1 MKRYIIGLDEG
12 TTSARTLIY
21 DIKTNK
27 IVNIVNEKFKQY
39 FPKPTWVEHNANEIW
54 QVLEKT
60 MYTAIK
66 DAKIKYEDIIGIG
79 ITNQRE
85 SVVAWNKKTGE
96 SICPSIVWQCRR
108 TSTYCDSLKRGLK
121 KYIKKSTGL
130 IVDAYFSATKIKW
143 LLENNEKVKKLLDE
157 DNLCIGTIDSFI
169 AYKLTNG
176 EKYIT
181 DTSNASRTMLFNINT
196 LKWDDKLLKKFNIPI
211 KILPEVVSNGKML
224 GMAHTKLGDIP
235 IGSILGDQQS
245 SLFGQGCF
253 DKGLAKATYGTG
265 AFILSNTGNT
275 PIHNKKMLTTIAW
288 TIDNKTTYALEG
300 SIFNAGTVVN
310 WLIDDLQILESNK
323 ASSDISNNLNDTAG
337 VYFVPAFTGMGAPY
351 WCGNVKG
358 SIVGLTRNTN
368 KNHIIRAGLESMAY
382 NTYDIIKCMQEE
394 ENSNIK
400 ELRVDGGVSRNE
412 FLMQFQANILSK
424 KVIKASSSEC
434 TALGTIYM
442 TALSLGYFKN
452 ITEIKK
458 LIVPGKIYT
467 NKINQNI
474 RHQLIDNWHN
484 AIRKTLG
491 DIK

>member
-27 IVNIVNEKFKQY
+27 IVSIVNEKFKQY
-39 FPKPTWVEHNANEIW
+39 FPKPAWVEHDANEIW
-54 QVLEKT
+54 DVLEKT
-60 MYTAIK
+60 MYSAIK
-66 DAKIKYEDIIGIG
+66 EAKIKFEDIIGIG

-85 SVVAWNKKTGE
+85 SIVAWNKKTGK
-96 SICPSIVWQCRR
+96 SVCPSIVWQCRR
-108 TSTYCDSLKRGLK
+108 TSAYCASLKNNLK

-143 LLENNEKVKKLLDE
+143 LLENNSKVKKLLDE
-157 DNLCIGTIDSFI
+157 DNLCIGTMDSFI

-196 LKWDDKLLKKFNIPI
+196 LNWDNKLLKKFNIP
-211 KILPEVVSNGKML
+211 KSILPEVVSNGHEL
-224 GMAHTKLGDIP
+224 GMSHTKLGDIP

-253 DKGLAKATYGTG
+253 EKGLAKVTYGTG
-265 AFILSNTGNT
+265 AFILSNTGDT

-288 TIDNKTTYALEG
+288 TINSKTTYALEG

-310 WLIDDLQILESNK
+310 WMIDNLQILESNK
-323 ASSDISNNLNDTAG
+323 ISSDISNNLSDTNE

-351 WCGNVKG
+351 WSSNSKG
-358 SIVGLTRNTN
+358 AIVGLTRGTT
-368 KNHIIRAGLESMAY
+368 KDHIIRAGLESMAY
-382 NTYDIIKCMQEE
+382 NTYDIIKCMQDKDI
-394 ENSNIK
+394 NIK
-400 ELRVDGGVSRNE
+400 ELRVDGGVSRND
-412 FLMQFQANILSK
+412 FLMQFQSDILAK
-424 KVIKASSSEC
+424 KVVKANSSEC

-442 TALSLGYFKN
+442 TALALGYFKS
-452 ITEIKK
+452 ISDIKK
-458 LIVPGKIYT
+458 IIVPSKVYT
-467 NKINQNI
+467 NKLNQNV
-474 RHQLIDNWHN
+474 RHQLIDNWHK
-484 AIRKTLG
+484 AVKQTLG
-491 DIK
+491 EYK

>member
-27 IVNIVNEKFKQY
+27 IVNIVSEKFKQY
-39 FPKPTWVEHNANEIW
+39 FPKSTWVEHDANEIW
-54 QVLEKT
+54 KVLEST
-60 MYTAIK
+60 MYSAIK
-66 DAKIKYEDIIGIG
+66 DSKIKYEEIIGIG

-85 SVVAWNKKTGE
+85 SVVAWDKRTGV

-108 TSTYCDSLKRGLK
+108 TSTYCNGLKKSLK
-121 KYIKKSTGL
+121 KYIKKTTGL

-143 LLENNEKVKKLLDE
+143 LLENNPKVKKLLDE

-196 LKWDDKLLKKFNIPI
+196 LKWDEKLLKKFNIPSQ
-211 KILPEVVSNGKML
+211 ILPEVVSNGKML

-253 DKGLAKATYGTG
+253 EKGLSKATYGTG
-265 AFILSNTGNT
+265 AFILSNIGDT
-275 PIHNKKMLTTIAW
+275 PIYNNKMLTTIAW
-288 TIDNKTTYALEG
+288 TINGKTTYALEG
-300 SIFNAGTVVN
+300 SIFNSGTVVN
-310 WLIDDLQILESNK
+310 WLIDDLQVLESNK
-323 ASSDISNNLNDTAG
+323 ESSEIASNLSDTNG
-337 VYFVPAFTGMGAPY
+337 VYFVPAFNGMGAPY
-351 WCGNVKG
+351 WAGEARG
-358 SIVGLTRNTN
+358 AIVGLTRSSN

-382 NTYDIIKCMQEE
+382 NTYDIIKCMQT
-394 ENSNIK
+394 NDLQIK

-412 FLMQFQANILSK
+412 FLMQFQADILCR
-424 KVIKASSSEC
+424 KVVKASSSEC
-434 TALGTIYM
+434 TVLGTIYM
-442 TALSLGYFKN
+442 TALSLGYYKN
-452 ITEIKK
+452 LSEIKK
-458 LIVPGKIYT
+458 LITPSKIYT
-467 NKINQNI
+467 NKLNHNI
-474 RHQLIDNWHN
+474 RHQLIDNWHQ
-484 AIRKTLG
+484 AVAKTIG
-491 DIK
+491 DNK

>member
-27 IVNIVNEKFKQY
+27 IVNIVSEKFKQY
-39 FPKPTWVEHNANEIW
+39 FPKSTWVEHDANEIW
-54 QVLEKT
+54 DVLEKT
-60 MYTAIK
+60 MYSAIK
-66 DAKIKYEDIIGIG
+66 DAKIKYEEIIGIG

-85 SVVAWNKKTGE
+85 SIVAWDKRTGK

-108 TSTYCDSLKRGLK
+108 TSAYCNGLKKSLKR
-121 KYIKKSTGL
+121 YIKKTTGL

-143 LLENNEKVKKLLDE
+143 LLENNQKVKKLLDE
-157 DNLCIGTIDSFI
+157 DNLCIGTIDSFL

-196 LKWDDKLLKKFNIPI
+196 LKWDDKLLKKFNIPSQ
-211 KILPEVVSNGKML
+211 ILPEVVSNGKML

-253 DKGLAKATYGTG
+253 EKGLSKATYGTG
-265 AFILSNTGNT
+265 AFILSNIGDT
-275 PIHNKKMLTTIAW
+275 PIYNDKMLTTIAW
-288 TIDNKTTYALEG
+288 TINGKTTYALEG

-310 WLIDDLQILESNK
+310 WLIDDLAILESNK
-323 ASSDISNNLNDTAG
+323 TSSEIASNLPNTNG
-337 VYFVPAFTGMGAPY
+337 VYFVPAFNGMGAPY
-351 WCGNVKG
+351 WAGEARG
-358 SIVGLTRNTN
+358 AIVGLTRSAN

-382 NTYDIIKCMQEE
+382 NTYDIIKCMQT
-394 ENSNIK
+394 NNNCQIK

-412 FLMQFQANILSK
+412 FLMQFQADILAK
-424 KVIKASSSEC
+424 KVVKASSSEC
-434 TALGTIYM
+434 TVLGTIYM
-442 TALSLGYFKN
+442 TALSLGYYKN
-452 ITEIKK
+452 LSEIKN
-458 LIVPGKIYT
+458 LITPSKIYT
-467 NKINQNI
+467 NKLNQNI
-474 RHQLIDNWHN
+474 RHQLINNWHK
-484 AIRKTLG
+484 AVAKTIG
-491 DIK
+491 DNR